1 MFVIFVKHHN
11 CRYHLQHWVYEHSCN
26 GYYRNGV
33 CVLSSRDAGTII
45 ASGAMIAN
53 KARTDYDPI
62 LSPCMADIVEKR
74 RKSGGRA
81 PVTTKLEP
89 ALCKDMQRDAG
100 GGWDSVDT
108 GLSNY
113 SSGVCGATVGW

>member
-1 MFVIFVKHHN
+1 M
-11 CRYHLQHWVYEHSCN
+11 
-26 GYYRNGV
+26 
-33 CVLSSRDAGTII
+33 CVFSSKDAGTII

-62 LSPCMADIVEKR
+62 LAPCMADIVEKR
-74 RKSGGRA
+74 RKAGGRA

-100 GGWDSVDT
+100 GGWGNFLDIRVLEEHIQIGKNVT
-108 GLSNY
+108 QN
-113 SSGVCGATVGW
+113 ATNE